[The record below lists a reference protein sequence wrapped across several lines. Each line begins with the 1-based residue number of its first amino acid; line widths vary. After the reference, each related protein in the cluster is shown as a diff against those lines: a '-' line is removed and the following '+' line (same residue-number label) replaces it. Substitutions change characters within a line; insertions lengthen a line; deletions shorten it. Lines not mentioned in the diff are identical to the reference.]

1 MTVESSLQG
10 LQIYEK
16 HGFRIAEEITLRV
29 PEKWKYRPKTH
40 FWFMRR
46 GREGAEFSK
55 DRE

>member
-10 LQIYEK
+10 LQLYEK
-16 HGFRIAEEITLRV
+16 HGFRIAEEITL
-29 PEKWKYRPKTH
+29 PIPGKWEDRPKTH

-55 DRE
+55 DTE